1 MRSLLFLLS
10 TISMS
15 SLKYITKNTKIINI
29 GHLPGHVN
37 RKVELL
43 KEAGF
48 INSCGIITLETTK
61 EAIKEDLKNSPNSL
75 FIIGGAMIKTY
86 PELVAELNEYITN
99 EVPSIIIH
107 TTTAADFPPGIPLPP
122 SEEVVAQSG
131 VTVALR
137 YLAKEEL

>member
-48 INSCGIITLETTK
+48 SNSYGIITLETTK

-75 FIIGGAMIKTY
+75 FIIGGAMLKTF
-86 PELVAELNEYITN
+86 PELVT
-99 EVPSIIIH
+99 
-107 TTTAADFPPGIPLPP
+107 D
-122 SEEVVAQSG
+122 
-131 VTVALR
+131 
-137 YLAKEEL
+137 